1 MSEWWSLVERLR
13 AAGWLVVIKAMPP
26 QASFVLEGTYSEL
39 NPTPDRLVGQG
50 QVACELKWMGEG
62 IRHPVFA
69 LANSPDEAVLAVVR
83 KIGSSA
89 V

>member
-13 AAGWLVVIKAMPP
+13 LEGWLVVIKVMPP
-26 QASFVLEGTYSEL
+26 QASFVLGGTHSEM
-39 NPTPDRLVGQG
+39 NPTPDRLVGRG

-62 IRHPVFA
+62 IKHPVFA
-69 LANSPDEAVLAVVR
+69 LADSPDEAVLAVIR
-83 KIGSSA
+83 KLGSSA